1 MNVSL
6 NRIDAMLRRA
16 NDAYNDYRVWLDKI
30 HAEQA
35 KALMRTVLTMITNF
49 DYNDGTITEHEYE
62 QRLVFI
68 NSANIQALNEE
79 LRK

>member
-1 MNVSL
+1 
-6 NRIDAMLRRA
+6 MLRRA